1 MSKREAPGRMVR
13 TEAGYDAFVPS
24 PLPPRLA
31 WNERLARM
39 LSEADRMIGRLSG
52 IAGQLPEPSVLT
64 RPFVRR
70 EAVLSSRI
78 EGTRTTLPELLA
90 SEAGARERQ
99 DSEDLREVENC
110 ALALEYGLARLTTL
124 PVSVELIL
132 ELHQRLMTDVRGG
145 RASPG
150 ALRREQNWIGSPGCT
165 PFDAVYVPPPPE
177 EVRPCLVQWTDF
189 LRDRSMPV
197 LVQVGLLHYQFEAIH
212 PFRDGN
218 GRVGRLLVALL
229 LAERG
234 VLKQPLLSLS
244 AYIDA
249 TREEYYDRLLGVSR
263 RGEWEEWLEY
273 FLVGVA
279 RESEDAIS
287 RAERITGLLAGWR
300 KQAAD
305 AGRAALQLLDLIAG
319 NPYVTIGGVASKLRV
334 AFTTAQ
340 RAVDALVESG
350 VLAPVSDAKRSR
362 VYCARALLD
371 VLDEPMSSRAS
382 SRHSPRTEKPS
393 TRKLK

>member
-1 MSKREAPGRMVR
+1 MSRREAPGRMVR
-13 TEAGYDAFVPS
+13 TAAGYEAFVPN
-24 PLPPRLA
+24 PLPPSLV
-31 WNERLARM
+31 WSERLARM
-39 LSEADRMIGRLSG
+39 LSEADRLIGRLSG

-90 SEAGARERQ
+90 SEAGAKVRRNA
-99 DSEDLREVENC
+99 DDLHEVENC
-110 ALALEYGLARLTTL
+110 AIALEQGLARLAAL
-124 PVSVELIL
+124 PVSVELVL
-132 ELHQRLMTDVRGG
+132 ELHERLMTDARGG

-150 ALRREQNWIGSPGCT
+150 ALRREQNWIGQPGCT
-165 PFDAVYVPPPPE
+165 PFDAIYVPPPSE
-177 EVRPCLVQWTDF
+177 QVRPCLDQWAEF
-189 LRDRSMPV
+189 LRDRALPV

-249 TREEYYDRLLGVSR
+249 TRAEYYDRLLGVSR
-263 RGEWEEWLEY
+263 HGEWEEWLEY

-287 RAERITGLLAGWR
+287 RAERITGLLAEWR

-305 AGRAALQLLDLIAG
+305 AGRAALQLVDLIAD
-319 NPYVTIGGVASKLRV
+319 NPYVTIGGVAAGLGV

-340 RAVDALVESG
+340 RAVDALTRSG
-350 VLAPVSDAKRSR
+350 VLAPVSDAKRGR
-362 VYCARALLD
+362 VYCARALLEI
-371 VLDEPMSSRAS
+371 LDEPMRLEIVN
-382 SRHSPRTEKPS
+382 RE
-393 TRKLK
+393 

>member
-1 MSKREAPGRMVR
+1 MVQ
-13 TEAGYDAFVPS
+13 TAAKYEAFVPN
-24 PLPPRLA
+24 PLPPSLV
-31 WNERLARM
+31 WSEKLARM
-39 LSEADRMIGRLSG
+39 LSEADRLIGRLSG
-52 IAGQLPEPSVLT
+52 IAGLLPEPSVLT

-90 SEAGARERQ
+90 SEAGAVVRR
-99 DSEDLREVENC
+99 DAEDLREVENC
-110 ALALEYGLARLTTL
+110 ARALEHGLARLASL

-132 ELHQRLMTDVRGG
+132 ELHERLMRDVRGG

-150 ALRREQNWIGSPGCT
+150 ALRCEQNWIGQPGCT

-177 EVRPCLVQWTDF
+177 EVRPCLDQLVEF
-189 LRDRSMPV
+189 LRDRSLPV

-249 TREEYYDRLLGVSR
+249 TRQEYYDRLLGVSR
-263 RGEWEEWLEY
+263 HGEWEEWLEY

-287 RAERITGLLAGWR
+287 RAERIMGLLAEWR

-305 AGRAALQLLDLIAG
+305 AGRAALQMVDLIAG
-319 NPYVTIGGVASKLRV
+319 NPYVTIGGVASKLGV

-340 RAVDALVESG
+340 RAVEVLVGSG

-371 VLDEPMSSRAS
+371 VLDEPMRLQIRA
-382 SRHSPRTEKPS
+382 
-393 TRKLK
+393 

>member
-1 MSKREAPGRMVR
+1 MSKREAPGRMLR
-13 TEAGYDAFVPS
+13 TEAGYEAFVPN
-24 PLPPRLA
+24 PLPPSLN
-31 WNERLARM
+31 WDGRLARM
-39 LSEADRMIGRLSG
+39 LSDADRLIGRLSG
-52 IAGQLPEPSVLT
+52 IAGLLPGPSVLT

-78 EGTRTTLPELLA
+78 EGTQTTLDELLA
-90 SEAGARERQ
+90 SEAGASVRRGS
-99 DSEDLREVENC
+99 DDLREVENC
-110 ALALEYGLARLTTL
+110 VKAMEHGLARLANL

-132 ELHQRLMTDVRGG
+132 ELHERLMADGG
-145 RASPG
+145 RRTGDRGPG

-165 PFDAVYVPPPPE
+165 PFDAVYVPPPPG
-177 EVRPCLVQWTDF
+177 EVRPCMDQWAGF

-263 RGEWEEWLEY
+263 HGKWEEWLEY
-273 FLVGVA
+273 FLTGVA
-279 RESEDAIS
+279 RESE
-287 RAERITGLLAGWR
+287 
-300 KQAAD
+300 
-305 AGRAALQLLDLIAG
+305 
-319 NPYVTIGGVASKLRV
+319 
-334 AFTTAQ
+334 
-340 RAVDALVESG
+340 ESG
-350 VLAPVSDAKRSR
+350 RKVLTSVIFYVSLGLS
-362 VYCARALLD
+362 L
-371 VLDEPMSSRAS
+371 SSR
-382 SRHSPRTEKPS
+382 
-393 TRKLK
+393 

>member
-13 TEAGYDAFVPS
+13 TEAGYDAFVPN
-24 PLPPRLA
+24 PLPPSLV
-31 WNERLARM
+31 WSEIPARM

-99 DSEDLREVENC
+99 DPEDLHEVENC
-110 ALALEYGLARLTTL
+110 ALALEYGLARLSTL

-132 ELHQRLMTDVRGG
+132 ELHERLMADGG
-145 RASPG
+145 RRTGDRSPG

-177 EVRPCLVQWTDF
+177 EVRPCLDQWADF
-189 LRDRSMPV
+189 LRDRSLPV

-244 AYIDA
+244 AYFDA
-249 TREEYYDRLLGVSR
+249 TRADYYDRLLGVSR
-263 RGEWEEWLEY
+263 HGEWEEWLEY
-273 FLVGVA
+273 FLIGVA

-305 AGRAALQLLDLIAG
+305 AGRAALQLVDLIAG

-350 VLAPVSDAKRSR
+350 VLAPVSDAKRGR

-371 VLDEPMSSRAS
+371 VLDEPM
-382 SRHSPRTEKPS
+382 PRVQV
-393 TRKLK
+393 RG

>member
-13 TEAGYDAFVPS
+13 TEAGYEAFVPN
-24 PLPPRLA
+24 PLPPSLS
-31 WNERLARM
+31 WDGRLARM
-39 LSEADRMIGRLSG
+39 LSDADRLVGRLSG
-52 IAGQLPEPSVLT
+52 IAGLLPEPSILT

-78 EGTRTTLPELLA
+78 EGTQTTLDELLA
-90 SEAGARERQ
+90 SEAGAKVRR

-110 ALALEYGLARLTTL
+110 AKALEHGLARLANL

-132 ELHQRLMTDVRGG
+132 ELHERLMTDVRGG
-145 RASPG
+145 RAGPG

-165 PFDAVYVPPPPE
+165 PFDAAYVPPPPE
-177 EVRPCLVQWTDF
+177 EVRPCLDQWAGF

-249 TREEYYDRLLGVSR
+249 TREAYYDRLLGVSR
-263 RGEWEEWLEY
+263 HGEWEEWLEY
-273 FLVGVA
+273 FLTGVA

-287 RAERITGLLAGWR
+287 RTEHITGLLSEWR

-305 AGRAALQLLDLIAG
+305 AGRAALQLVDLIAG
-319 NPYVTIGGVASKLRV
+319 NPYVTIGRVASGLGV

-340 RAVDALVESG
+340 RAVDALVASG
-350 VLAPVSDAKRSR
+350 VLLPVSDAKRGR
-362 VYCARALLD
+362 VYCARALLNI
-371 VLDEPMSSRAS
+371 LAEP
-382 SRHSPRTEKPS
+382 
-393 TRKLK
+393 LQL

>member
-1 MSKREAPGRMVR
+1 MSRRDAPGRMVR
-13 TEAGYDAFVPS
+13 TDAGFEAFVPN
-24 PLPPRLA
+24 PLPPSLV
-31 WNERLARM
+31 WSERLARM
-39 LSEADRMIGRLSG
+39 LSDADRLIGRLSG
-52 IAGQLPEPSVLT
+52 IAGSLPEPSVLT

-90 SEAGARERQ
+90 SEAGARVGR
-99 DSEDLREVENC
+99 DADDVREVENC
-110 ALALEYGLARLTTL
+110 AAALEHGLVRLAIL

-132 ELHQRLMTDVRGG
+132 ELHERLMRDVRGG
-145 RASPG
+145 QASPG
-150 ALRREQNWIGSPGCT
+150 VLRHQQNWIGQPGCT

-177 EVRPCLVQWTDF
+177 QVRPCLDQWAEF
-189 LRDRSMPV
+189 LRDRSLPV

-249 TREEYYDRLLGVSR
+249 TRTEYYDRLQGVSR
-263 RGEWEEWLEY
+263 HGEWEEWLEY
-273 FLVGVA
+273 FLIGVA

-287 RAERITGLLAGWR
+287 RAERITALLVEWR
-300 KQAAD
+300 KQGAD
-305 AGRAALQLLDLIAG
+305 AGRAALQLGDLIAG
-319 NPYVTIGGVASKLRV
+319 NPYVTIGGVAAKLGV

-340 RAVDALVESG
+340 RAVEALTRSG
-350 VLAPVSDAKRSR
+350 VLVPVSDAKRGR
-362 VYCARALLD
+362 VYCARALLEI
-371 VLDEPMSSRAS
+371 LDEPMHFAGRQ
-382 SRHSPRTEKPS
+382 
-393 TRKLK
+393 

>member
-13 TEAGYDAFVPS
+13 TEAGYEAFVPN
-24 PLPPRLA
+24 PLPPSLN
-31 WNERLARM
+31 WDGRLARM
-39 LSEADRMIGRLSG
+39 LSDADRLVGRLSG
-52 IAGQLPEPSVLT
+52 IAGLLPEPSILT

-78 EGTRTTLPELLA
+78 EGTRTTLDELLA
-90 SEAGARERQ
+90 SEAGARVRR

-110 ALALEYGLARLTTL
+110 ATALEQGLARLVNL

-132 ELHQRLMTDVRGG
+132 ELHERLMTDVRGG

-165 PFDAVYVPPPPE
+165 PFDAAYVPPPPE
-177 EVRPCLVQWTDF
+177 EVRPCLDQWAGF

-249 TREEYYDRLLGVSR
+249 TRDAYYDRLLGVSR
-263 RGEWEEWLEY
+263 HGEWEEWLEY
-273 FLVGVA
+273 FLTGVA

-287 RAERITGLLAGWR
+287 RTEHITGLLSEWR

-305 AGRAALQLLDLIAG
+305 AGRAALQLVDLIAG
-319 NPYVTIGGVASKLRV
+319 NPYVTISGVAAGLGV

-340 RAVDALVESG
+340 RAVDALVASG
-350 VLAPVSDAKRSR
+350 VLLPVSDAKRGR
-362 VYCARALLD
+362 VYCARVLLNI
-371 VLDEPMSSRAS
+371 LAEP
-382 SRHSPRTEKPS
+382 
-393 TRKLK
+393 LQI

>member
-13 TEAGYDAFVPS
+13 TAAGYEAFVPN
-24 PLPPRLA
+24 PLPPSLV
-31 WNERLARM
+31 WSERLARM
-39 LSEADRMIGRLSG
+39 LSEADRLIGRLSG
-52 IAGQLPEPSVLT
+52 IAGLLPEPSVLT

-90 SEAGARERQ
+90 SEAGAKVRRNA
-99 DSEDLREVENC
+99 DDLHEVENC
-110 ALALEYGLARLTTL
+110 AIALEQGLARLAAL
-124 PVSVELIL
+124 PVSVELVL
-132 ELHQRLMTDVRGG
+132 ELHERLMTDARGG

-150 ALRREQNWIGSPGCT
+150 ALRREQNWIGQPGCT
-165 PFDAVYVPPPPE
+165 PFDAIYVPPPSE
-177 EVRPCLVQWTDF
+177 QVRPCLDQWAEF
-189 LRDRSMPV
+189 LRDRALPV

-249 TREEYYDRLLGVSR
+249 TRAEYYDRLLGVSR
-263 RGEWEEWLEY
+263 HGEWEEWLEY

-287 RAERITGLLAGWR
+287 RAERITGLLAEWR

-305 AGRAALQLLDLIAG
+305 AGRAALQLVDLIAD
-319 NPYVTIGGVASKLRV
+319 NPYVTIGGVAAGLGV

-340 RAVDALVESG
+340 RAVDALVGSG
-350 VLAPVSDAKRSR
+350 VLVPVSDAKRGR

-371 VLDEPMSSRAS
+371 VLNESMRI
-382 SRHSPRTEKPS
+382 
-393 TRKLK
+393 

>member
-1 MSKREAPGRMVR
+1 MVR
-13 TEAGYDAFVPS
+13 TDAGYEAFVPN
-24 PLPPRLA
+24 PLPPSLV
-31 WNERLARM
+31 WSERLARM
-39 LSEADRMIGRLSG
+39 LSDADRLIGRLSG
-52 IAGQLPEPSVLT
+52 IAGLLPEPSVLT

-90 SEAGARERQ
+90 SEAGAVVRR
-99 DSEDLREVENC
+99 DAEDMREVENC
-110 ALALEYGLARLTTL
+110 AAAMEYGLARLAVL
-124 PVSVELIL
+124 PVSVELML
-132 ELHQRLMTDVRGG
+132 ELHERLMRDVRGG
-145 RASPG
+145 QASPG
-150 ALRREQNWIGSPGCT
+150 VLRHQQNWIGQPGCT

-177 EVRPCLVQWTDF
+177 QVRPGLDQWAEF
-189 LRDRSMPV
+189 LRDRSLPV

-229 LAERG
+229 LAERR
-234 VLKQPLLSLS
+234 VLAQPLLSLS

-249 TREEYYDRLLGVSR
+249 TRAEYYDRLQGVSR
-263 RGEWEEWLEY
+263 HGEWEEWLEY
-273 FLVGVA
+273 FLIGVA

-287 RAERITGLLAGWR
+287 RAERITSLLAEWR

-305 AGRAALQLLDLIAG
+305 AGRAALQLVDLIAG
-319 NPYVTIGGVASKLRV
+319 NPYVTIGGVASRLGV

-340 RAVDALVESG
+340 RAVEALTSSG
-350 VLAPVSDAKRSR
+350 VLLPVSDAKRGR

-371 VLDEPMSSRAS
+371 VLDEPIA
-382 SRHSPRTEKPS
+382 
-393 TRKLK
+393 L

>member
-24 PLPPRLA
+24 PLPPSLA

-90 SEAGARERQ
+90 SEAGARERL
-99 DSEDLREVENC
+99 DPEDLREVENC

-132 ELHQRLMTDVRGG
+132 ELHERLMADGG
-145 RASPG
+145 RGTGDRG
-150 ALRREQNWIGSPGCT
+150 AGLLRREQNWIGSPGCT

-177 EVRPCLVQWTDF
+177 EVRPCLVQWADF
-189 LRDRSMPV
+189 LRDRSLPV

-234 VLKQPLLSLS
+234 VLAQPLLSLS

-249 TREEYYDRLLGVSR
+249 TREAYYDRLLGVSR
-263 RGEWEEWLEY
+263 HGEWEEWLEY

-279 RESEDAIS
+279 RESAAAIS
-287 RAERITGLLAGWR
+287 RAERITGLLSGWR

-305 AGRAALQLLDLIAG
+305 AGRAALQLVDLIAG

-371 VLDEPMSSRAS
+371 VLDEPMSPRAS
-382 SRHSPRTEKPS
+382 SPP
-393 TRKLK
+393 

>member
-1 MSKREAPGRMVR
+1 
-13 TEAGYDAFVPS
+13 
-24 PLPPRLA
+24 
-31 WNERLARM
+31 M
-39 LSEADRMIGRLSG
+39 LSDADRLIGRLSG
-52 IAGQLPEPSVLT
+52 IAGLLPEPSVLT

-90 SEAGARERQ
+90 SEAGAVVRR
-99 DSEDLREVENC
+99 DAEDMREVENC
-110 ALALEYGLARLTTL
+110 AAALEYGLARLAVL
-124 PVSVELIL
+124 PVSVELML
-132 ELHQRLMTDVRGG
+132 ELHERLMRDVRGG
-145 RASPG
+145 QASPG
-150 ALRREQNWIGSPGCT
+150 VLRHQQNWIGQPGCT

-177 EVRPCLVQWTDF
+177 QVRPGLNQWAEF
-189 LRDRSMPV
+189 LRDRSLPV

-229 LAERG
+229 LAERR
-234 VLKQPLLSLS
+234 VLAQPLLSLS

-249 TREEYYDRLLGVSR
+249 TRAEYYDRLQGVSR
-263 RGEWEEWLEY
+263 HGEWEEWLEY
-273 FLVGVA
+273 FLIGVA

-287 RAERITGLLAGWR
+287 RAERITSLLAEWR

-305 AGRAALQLLDLIAG
+305 AGRAALQLVDLIAG
-319 NPYVTIGGVASKLRV
+319 NPYVTIGGVASRLGV

-340 RAVDALVESG
+340 RAVEALTSSG
-350 VLAPVSDAKRSR
+350 VLLPVSDAKRGR

-371 VLDEPMSSRAS
+371 VLDEPIA
-382 SRHSPRTEKPS
+382 
-393 TRKLK
+393 L